1 MKLNVDRIM
10 SRYIFIVLIL
20 MLSGCSPVNRQK
32 IRVESGLDYG
42 ESRDCILFL
51 RPSIG
56 LMGGVCVRISMRKPH
71 NLKESDM
78 EYLMQCAGE
87 ALMGVGTGLHRS

>member
-1 MKLNVDRIM
+1 M

-56 LMGGVCVRISMRKPH
+56 LMVCVCVRISMRKPH
-71 NLKESDM
+71 NLKELDM

-87 ALMGVGTGLHRS
+87 ALMGAGTGLHRS